1 MRGETFMRE
10 ATIYR
15 CNSKCPIGKKCFII
29 KTAEPIKEK
38 ITVLHKCI
46 ASKADIR
53 LIIGKDDPP

>member
-1 MRGETFMRE
+1 MRE